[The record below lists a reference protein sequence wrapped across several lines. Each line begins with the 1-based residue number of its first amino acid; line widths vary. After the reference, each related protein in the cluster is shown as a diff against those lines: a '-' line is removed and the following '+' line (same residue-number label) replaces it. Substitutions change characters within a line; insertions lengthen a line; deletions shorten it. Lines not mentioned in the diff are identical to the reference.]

1 MPEGTSIEETYMERE
16 PLYEKWAQLTLD
28 GTMPI
33 ADLVDKII
41 EAL

>member
-1 MPEGTSIEETYMERE
+1 VTGVQTCALPI
-16 PLYEKWAQLTLD
+16 LD